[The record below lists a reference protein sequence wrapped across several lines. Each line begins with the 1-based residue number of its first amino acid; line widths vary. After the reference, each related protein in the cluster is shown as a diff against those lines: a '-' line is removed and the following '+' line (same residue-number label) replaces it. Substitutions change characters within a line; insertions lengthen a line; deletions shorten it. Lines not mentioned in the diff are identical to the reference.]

1 MATLGLI
8 FSNIHD
14 KEIFEVTKNRTIA
27 SAPIGGRYRLID
39 FTLSNMVNNGISHIG
54 VVTKNNYQSLMDH
67 VGSGKEWDLA
77 RKNGGL
83 VILPPY
89 GASQDL
95 YNSRLEALKSIISFI
110 KFSHAD
116 YIVLAD
122 CYQVCNIDYRPIFK
136 QHFET
141 KADIT
146 CVYRE
151 SNITADDYSPVVM
164 LEVDNEKR
172 IVGMN
177 IQKSFIGKAKVSID
191 TWIIKKELLEK
202 LVEDAISRN
211 LKSFNRD
218 ILRENLSSLKICGY
232 QFKGYFGNI
241 SSLKS
246 YYQVNMNLLK
256 TNIRDE
262 LFNTPN
268 RAIFTKIRDSA
279 PTKYGEKSKIV
290 NSLIADGCII
300 NGTVENSVIFRGCK
314 VGLGAVV
321 KNSILMQGSLVSED
335 THLEYVVADKNVRF
349 VNEKQLQGNLRKLL
363 YVEKDGIR

>member
-14 KEIFEVTKNRTIA
+14 KEIFEVTKKRTIA

-95 YNSRLEALKSIISFI
+95 YNSRLEALKSIINFI

-122 CYQVCNIDYRPIFK
+122 CYQVCNIDYKPIFE

-164 LEVDNEKR
+164 LDVNEDKR
-172 IVGMN
+172 IVGMD
-177 IQKSFIGKAKVSID
+177 IQKSFLGKAKVSID
-191 TWIIKKELLEK
+191 TWIIKKELLQT
-202 LVEDAISRN
+202 LVEDAIARN

-218 ILRENLSSLKICGY
+218 ILRENLNHLKICGY
-232 QFKGYFGNI
+232 PFRGFFGNI

-246 YYQVNMNLLK
+246 YFQVNMSLLK
-256 TNIRDE
+256 ADIRNE
-262 LFNTPN
+262 LFNIPN
-268 RAIFTKIRDSA
+268 RAIYTKVRYSA
-279 PTKYGEKSKIV
+279 PTKYGVNAKIV

-300 NGTVENSVIFRGCK
+300 NGRVENSVIFRGCH
-314 VGLGAVV
+314 VNSGAVV
-321 KNSILMQGSLVSED
+321 KNSILMQGTLISED
-335 THLEYVVADKNVRF
+335 SHLDYVVTDKNVKIIH
-349 VNEKQLQGNLRKLL
+349 EKQMQGNLKKLL
-363 YVEKDGIR
+363 YVEKDGVR

>member
-39 FTLSNMVNNGISHIG
+39 FTLSNMVNNGITHIG
-54 VVTKNNYQSLMDH
+54 VVTKNNYLSLMDH

-89 GASQDL
+89 GASQEL

-110 KFSHAD
+110 KFSRAD

-122 CYQVCNIDYRPIFK
+122 CYQVCNIDYKPIFQ

-151 SNITADDYSPVVM
+151 SDITTDDYSPVVM
-164 LEVDNEKR
+164 FDVNHEKR
-172 IVGMN
+172 IVGIN
-177 IQKSFIGKAKVSID
+177 IQKKYVGRAKVSID
-191 TWIIKKELLEK
+191 TWIIKKTLLES
-202 LVEDAISRN
+202 LVVDAIAKN

-218 ILRENLSSLKICGY
+218 ILRENLGNLNICGY
-232 QFKGYFGNI
+232 KFDGFFGNI
-241 SSLKS
+241 SSLNS
-246 YYQVNMNLLK
+246 YFQVNMNLL
-256 TNIRDE
+256 NESVRDE
-262 LFNTPN
+262 LFNSSG
-268 RAIFTKIRDSA
+268 RSIYTKIRDSA
-279 PTKYGEKSKIV
+279 PTKYGTNAKIS

-300 NGTVENSVIFRGCK
+300 DGTVENSIVFRGCK
-314 VGLGAVV
+314 INKSAVV
-321 KNSILMQGSLVSED
+321 KNSILMQSTIVDDNANLD
-335 THLEYVVADKNVRF
+335 YVITDKNVKIL
-349 VNEKQLQGNLRKLL
+349 NEKQWNGSVKKLI
-363 YVEKDGIR
+363 YIEKDGVR

>member
-110 KFSHAD
+110 RYSKAD

-122 CYQVCNIDYRPIFK
+122 CYQVCNIDYKPIFA

-151 SNITADDYSPVVM
+151 SDITTDDYSPVVM
-164 LEVDNEKR
+164 LNVNSEKR
-172 IVGMN
+172 IIGID
-177 IQKSFIGKAKVSID
+177 IQKKFVGHANVSID
-191 TWIIKKELLEK
+191 TWVIKKSLLEK
-202 LVEDAISRN
+202 LVEDAIEKN

-218 ILRENLSSLKICGY
+218 ILRENLSTLNICGY
-232 QFKGYFGNI
+232 KFSGYFGNI
-241 SSLKS
+241 SSLNS
-246 YYQVNMNLLK
+246 YYQVNMNLMK
-256 TNIRDE
+256 QPIRDE
-262 LFNTPN
+262 LFNSSG
-268 RAIFTKIRDSA
+268 RAIYTKIRDSA
-279 PTKYGEKSKIV
+279 PTKYGSKAQV
-290 NSLIADGCII
+290 TNSLIADGCII
-300 NGTVENSVIFRGCK
+300 EGIVQNSVIFRGCK
-314 VGLGAVV
+314 IHEDAVV
-321 KNSILMQGSLVSED
+321 KNSILMQD
-335 THLEYVVADKNVRF
+335 TVVANGKSLDYVITDKNVKII
-349 VNEKQLQGNLRKLL
+349 NDNNTQGSYKNLI
-363 YVEKDGIR
+363 YIEKDGVR